1 MEEIELTSA
10 VQILI
15 LRNKGYRFKHI
26 KTGNIYTLITH
37 IRSKNPLN
45 EDWYDAFLYTND
57 KNGCNTLH
65 VILKETTD
73 NEYDEE
79 KVVVELNQFMNTW
92 NPYVKPEKEEEEG
105 HEIAE

>member
-10 VQILI
+10 VQTLI

-57 KNGCNTLH
+57 KQQKFCRSCQSFA
-65 VILKETTD
+65 
-73 NEYDEE
+73 
-79 KVVVELNQFMNTW
+79 LNFKA
-92 NPYVKPEKEEEEG
+92 VKDDG
-105 HEIAE
+105 